1 MRKIGQIMN
10 YLKAVIPLAFLV
22 VNVAQAAPLATPKMS
37 APADGANLPLQKLS
51 KFSWQ
56 KVTGATKYRVIF
68 SNDKSFANYDANKF
82 KCLNTKTCFLYTVAS
97 PSYNVAATHAMLKTD
112 GNYFWQVQAVGKTT
126 LDNSKKG
133 LIRSFSVGTPTPPAI
148 DSISV
153 VPKGYITLGNAV
165 QIRVKLDKPLA
176 KDFYSIKI
184 SVNGE
189 EFQPMTA
196 AATAAAT
203 ESRAFYFYFTPTE
216 IGDQQF
222 QISLFDKNDI
232 EIDSLGDSFTVV
244 ENSSE
249 FEPTISTPIIP
260 NVTPNTSNEGT
271 TTSGSNKFDGN
282 WNLKGTVDGSNCG
295 GPSESPVMPLGV
307 MPIKV
312 TGNQVSFPF
321 PVSPYASDPLPTYSG
336 SLIDENTISY
346 QVTFPTVDP
355 VAGMPSFPMPS
366 VSGQLKYNVDGTISE
381 SIKSS
386 TPAMLAMPEFGIPAT
401 PECVMITSATGTK
414 M

>member
-1 MRKIGQIMN
+1 MREMGQIMN

-22 VNVAQAAPLATPKMS
+22 VNVVQAAPLNTPQMLT
-37 APADGANLPLQKLS
+37 PADSANLPLQKLA

-56 KVTGATKYRVIF
+56 KVAGATKYRVIF

-82 KCLNTKTCFLYTVAS
+82 KCLNTKTCFMYTVAS

-196 AATAAAT
+196 AAT
-203 ESRAFYFYFTPTE
+203 ESRAFYFYFTLTE
-216 IGDQQF
+216 IGEQQF

-249 FEPTISTPIIP
+249 FEPIIPTPIIP
-260 NVTPNTSNEGT
+260 NVTPNTPNEGT
-271 TTSGSNKFDGN
+271 ATSGSNKFDGN

-321 PVSPYASDPLPTYSG
+321 PVSPYGSVPSYSA

-346 QVTFPTVDP
+346 QVTFPTVAP

-366 VSGQLKYNVDGTISE
+366 ISGQLTYNSDGTISHLE
-381 SIKSS
+381 QQS
-386 TPAMLAMPEFGIPAT
+386 TPAMPAMPEFGIPAT
-401 PECVMITSATGTK
+401 PACVMKTTSTGTK